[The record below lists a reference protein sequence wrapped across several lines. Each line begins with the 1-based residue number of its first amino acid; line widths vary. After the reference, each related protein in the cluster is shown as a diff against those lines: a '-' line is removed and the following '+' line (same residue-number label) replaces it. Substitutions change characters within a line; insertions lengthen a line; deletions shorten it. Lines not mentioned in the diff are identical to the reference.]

1 MESGE
6 PLELVPLKRELDS
19 RRASLSL
26 LSKETQL
33 QVMGASMDIRGLEAL
48 YALRVEQNAHVN
60 SKKELSAEIS
70 ALKKKVSALESAA
83 SLATKKLG
91 DAEETLKRLKKG
103 LPTLMCIRCKTLTT
117 EDREKNDTLRIIDA
131 CTKLKLQMQAEASQ
145 LIDVALL
152 EGAKERCECGFV
164 RVVGQACGVCK
175 GTKENSC
182 DPERFAPS

>member
-19 RRASLSL
+19 RKASLSL

-48 YALRVEQNAHVN
+48 YSLRVEQNAHVN

-70 ALKKKVSALESAA
+70 ALKKKVSALESEAKVAA
-83 SLATKKLG
+83 KKLG

-131 CTKLKLQMQAEASQ
+131 CTKLKLQMQEEACL
-145 LIDVALL
+145 LIDVALVT
-152 EGAKERCECGFV
+152 GPKERCECGFV
-164 RVVGQACGVCK
+164 RVVGGTCGACQRKAGDPL
-175 GTKENSC
+175 
-182 DPERFAPS
+182 DPERYAPS